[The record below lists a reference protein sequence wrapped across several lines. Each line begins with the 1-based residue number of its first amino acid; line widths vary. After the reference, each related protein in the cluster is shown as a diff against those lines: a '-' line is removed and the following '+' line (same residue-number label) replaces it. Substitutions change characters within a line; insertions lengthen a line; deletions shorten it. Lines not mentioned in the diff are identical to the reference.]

1 MNVVTK
7 RHELAEVISIT
18 NFKGGVGKTTTV
30 QSISACLHRI
40 NPKLRILM
48 IDLDPQC
55 NLSILEGWQG
65 MEKEFREAGV
75 KSPTIFD
82 SMSNGSGLHCY
93 ECSNGL
99 WIVPGST
106 KMIRIDNYLQE
117 QMQPKMVLAKCF
129 RKPVI
134 YSQIENDG
142 SVTFNDGD
150 LTEVFDYIF
159 IDCPPALSDSTYN
172 AMGVATSLLIPVPT
186 ESLALTA
193 LGAIIEQYKA
203 VKDDLNPEL
212 VIRGILPV
220 MIDERPNIARMVI
233 QVLKQ
238 QYGDV
243 FIPKKIRRCIKVN
256 ESQMQ
261 KKDIYEYSPYC
272 TAALDYEVVTKYLFN
287 IK

>member
-1 MNVVTK
+1 
-7 RHELAEVISIT
+7 
-18 NFKGGVGKTTTV
+18 
-30 QSISACLHRI
+30 
-40 NPKLRILM
+40 
-48 IDLDPQC
+48 
-55 NLSILEGWQG
+55 
-65 MEKEFREAGV
+65 
-75 KSPTIFD
+75 
-82 SMSNGSGLHCY
+82 MSNGSGLHCY